1 MWLLDPIQLILEV
14 TGGHSFPAETLQSPP
29 YKVRIEAQKKGN
41 VGQFC
46 CYKNITCLSII
57 TTGVKMTDESPD
69 TAKGIKTEFIAV
81 SETGIWPEY
90 YG

>member
-1 MWLLDPIQLILEV
+1 
-14 TGGHSFPAETLQSPP
+14 
-29 YKVRIEAQKKGN
+29 
-41 VGQFC
+41 
-46 CYKNITCLSII
+46 
-57 TTGVKMTDESPD
+57 MTDESPD

>member
-1 MWLLDPIQLILEV
+1 MWSLDPLQLILEV
-14 TGGHSFPAETLQSPP
+14 TGSHSSLAVTLQSPP
-29 YKVRIEAQKKGN
+29 YEIKTKAQKGN

-46 CYKNITCLSII
+46 CYENITCLSII
-57 TTGVKMTDESPD
+57 TTGVKMTNESSD

-81 SETGIWPEY
+81 TKTGIWPEY